1 MKSRATRAVQRAV
14 QIAIMVAVD
23 RDEEGEAHH
32 EQAKHSHQH
41 RPVGHAVAPAVFSR
55 ADHPHTPEATYELA
69 KLYTERDLFPITQ
82 DLRRPWE
89 SL

>member
-1 MKSRATRAVQRAV
+1 VT
-14 QIAIMVAVD
+14 
-23 RDEEGEAHH
+23 
-32 EQAKHSHQH
+32 
-41 RPVGHAVAPAVFSR
+41 PAVFSR
-55 ADHPHTPEATYELA
+55 ADHPHIPAATYELG